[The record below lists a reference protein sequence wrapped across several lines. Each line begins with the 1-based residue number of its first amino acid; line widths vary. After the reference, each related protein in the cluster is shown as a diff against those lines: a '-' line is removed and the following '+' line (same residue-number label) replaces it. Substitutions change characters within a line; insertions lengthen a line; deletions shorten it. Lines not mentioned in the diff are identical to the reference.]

1 MEMPAKDVSNIWVVV
16 DVMRGFAAGAE
27 AYSTEAQA
35 LKRLRCLAKNTNFHE
50 NDIDVFNLEIGK
62 SYLKR

>member
-27 AYSTEAQA
+27 AYSTEGQA
-35 LKRLRCLAKNTNFHE
+35 LKRLRSLAKNTNFQE
-50 NDIDVFNLEIGK
+50 NDIDVFNLKIDK
-62 SYLKR
+62 PYLTR